1 MIHYPLACKIVG
13 MREIAKKVSW
23 DARRIKALRE
33 HLEMSQSL
41 MAGQM
46 GIRQQTVS
54 EWELGQ
60 YEPRG
65 ASARLLSII
74 ADRSG
79 FKYDAGG
86 K

>member
-1 MIHYPLACKIVG
+1 MEK
-13 MREIAKKVSW
+13 AKKAPAW
-23 DARRIKALRE
+23 DAGRIKALRE
-33 HLEMSQSL
+33 HLEMSQAL

>member
-1 MIHYPLACKIVG
+1 MEK
-13 MREIAKKVSW
+13 AKKEPGW

-33 HLEMSQSL
+33 HLDMSQAA

-54 EWELGQ
+54 EWELGR

-74 ADRSG
+74 ADRGG
-79 FKYDAGG
+79 FKYTAGE

>member
-1 MIHYPLACKIVG
+1 MEKAK
-13 MREIAKKVSW
+13 REPGW
-23 DARRIKALRE
+23 DAGRIKALRE
-33 HLEMSQSL
+33 HLEMSQAL

>member
-1 MIHYPLACKIVG
+1 MEK
-13 MREIAKKVSW
+13 AKKAPGW
-23 DARRIKALRE
+23 DAGRIKALRE
-33 HLEMSQSL
+33 HLELSQAL

-46 GIRQQTVS
+46 GMRQQTIS

>member
-1 MIHYPLACKIVG
+1 MEK
-13 MREIAKKVSW
+13 AKKGPGW
-23 DARRIKALRE
+23 DAGRIKALRE

-41 MAGQM
+41 MAEQM

>member
-1 MIHYPLACKIVG
+1 LIHYPITCKIVS
-13 MREIAKKVSW
+13 MRENARKRSW
-23 DARRIKALRE
+23 DASRIKALRE
-33 HLEMSQSL
+33 HLDMTQAG

>member
-1 MIHYPLACKIVG
+1 MGKDKLG
-13 MREIAKKVSW
+13 SGW
-23 DARRIKALRE
+23 DARRIRALRE
-33 HLEMSQSL
+33 HLEMSQAA
-41 MAGQM
+41 MAEQM

-54 EWELGQ
+54 EWELGR

-74 ADRSG
+74 ADRG
-79 FKYDAGG
+79 RFKYEAEG

>member
-1 MIHYPLACKIVG
+1 MEKAK
-13 MREIAKKVSW
+13 REPGW
-23 DARRIKALRE
+23 DARRIRALRE
-33 HLEMSQSL
+33 HLEMSQAL

>member
-1 MIHYPLACKIVG
+1 MADAERKEG
-13 MREIAKKVSW
+13 W
-23 DARRIKALRE
+23 DAGRVKALRGYLDLTQVE
-33 HLEMSQSL
+33 

-54 EWELGQ
+54 EWEQGQ
-60 YEPRG
+60 YLPRG

-79 FKYDAGG
+79 FKYDAGKG
-86 K
+86 

>member
-1 MIHYPLACKIVG
+1 MEKAK
-13 MREIAKKVSW
+13 REPGW
-23 DARRIKALRE
+23 DAGKIKALRE
-33 HLEMSQSL
+33 HLDMSQAV

-65 ASARLLSII
+65 ASARLLSIV
-74 ADRSG
+74 AERSG
-79 FKYDAGG
+79 FKYNAGS

>member
-1 MIHYPLACKIVG
+1 MIYYTVTCKIVS
-13 MREIAKKVSW
+13 MREVTKKGSW

-33 HLEMSQSL
+33 HLDMSQAA

-54 EWELGQ
+54 EWELGR

-74 ADRSG
+74 ADRGG
-79 FKYDAGG
+79 FIYTAGE

>member
-1 MIHYPLACKIVG
+1 MEKAN
-13 MREIAKKVSW
+13 REPGW
-23 DARRIKALRE
+23 DAGRIKALRE
-33 HLEMSQSL
+33 HLEMSQAL

-79 FKYDAGG
+79 FKYDADG